1 MSKPLNIGIV
11 ANTAFNIYNFRL
23 GLINALKKEGHHV
36 IAIAPK
42 DEYTDLLKQN
52 NIEFIEVQN
61 LARKGTNPFNDL
73 KLLNEFRKIYKQ
85 QQLDVVLQYTI
96 KPNIYG
102 TLAAT
107 FTNTKT
113 ICTVTGLGYTFL
125 NNSIAS
131 KVAHSLYRFAFS
143 FADKV
148 LFQNNDDIEIFVSN
162 KLVDKHKVQLVAGS
176 GIDIQKFHPDFCSK
190 KNEATVIVNEV
201 KQSFDSTDG
210 FLPRH
215 DGVVRFLMIAR
226 LLKDKGIYE
235 YVEAAK
241 QILQKNENVEF
252 HVLGDIDNDNPTA
265 IKKEEL
271 EDWIRQK
278 SIIYHAH
285 TKDTRP
291 FICATDCVV
300 LPSYRE
306 GMPRVI
312 LEGMAM
318 GKPCITTDAPG
329 CKDAVIDGE
338 SGFLCKTADVISLK
352 ESMERFISAEETYKI
367 QIGINA
373 RKRAENTFSTEAV
386 NLTYINLLSNFGQF

>member
-36 IAIAPK
+36 IAVAPK

-102 TLAAT
+102 TLASR

-125 NNSIAS
+125 NKSIAS
-131 KVAHSLYRFAFS
+131 KIAHSLYRLAFS

-148 LFQNNDDIEIFVSN
+148 LFQNNDDIEIFLSN

-190 KNEATVIVNEV
+190 KNEETVIANEE

-210 FLPRH
+210 LVPRH

-235 YVEAAK
+235 YVDAAK

-252 HVLGDIDNDNPTA
+252 HILGDIDNDNPSA
-265 IKKEEL
+265 IKKQEL
-271 EDWIRQK
+271 DTWIK
-278 SIIYHAH
+278 DGIIYYHEH

-352 ESMERFISAEETYKI
+352 ECMERFISAEKTYKI

-373 RKRAENTFSTEAV
+373 RKRAETIFSNEAV